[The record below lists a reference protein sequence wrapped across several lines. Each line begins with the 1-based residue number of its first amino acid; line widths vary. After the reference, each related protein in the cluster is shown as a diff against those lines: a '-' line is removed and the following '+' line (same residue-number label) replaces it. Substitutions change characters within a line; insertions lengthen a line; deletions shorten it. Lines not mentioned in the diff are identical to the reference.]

1 MSSTLKSSI
10 SGITRFNMF
19 GKFFAYRLCY
29 TENILYPKIKYEF
42 FAKLGDRINPAPSC
56 GVLNPAGRL
65 FYVIQSPQ
73 QSAGYSGRCWINM
86 RLFAKGRGEFYSRLR
101 LYKRHTGLKVL
112 SKVSISLHSSS

>member
-1 MSSTLKSSI
+1 LPGFKFSAWRIRYKISIKMSSTLKSSI
-10 SGITRFNMF
+10 SGIARFNMF

-73 QSAGYSGRCWINM
+73 QSCGVFW
-86 RLFAKGRGEFYSRLR
+86 
-101 LYKRHTGLKVL
+101 KVL
-112 SKVSISLHSSS
+112 DKHATFC